1 MKSTLRTIISSV
13 YLIVGS
19 FSAPFVVSFFILA
32 ISDSLYMLRLRYDL
46 SVGELVLLVGIILAA
61 AAYVGALIASA
72 VWLCRR
78 LYQVKKTLVGLPVIA
93 AVVSFLLNF
102 FFIYLHFQWE

>member
-1 MKSTLRTIISSV
+1 MKSTLRTIISAV
-13 YLIVGS
+13 YLIAGS
-19 FSAPFVVSFFILA
+19 FCAPFAVSYFILVGGGQ
-32 ISDSLYMLRLRYDL
+32 LYTLRNYP
-46 SVGELVLLVGIILAA
+46 SVRDFVLLVGIILAA
-61 AAYVGALIASA
+61 AAYAGALIASA

-93 AVVSFLLNF
+93 AIVSFLLNF